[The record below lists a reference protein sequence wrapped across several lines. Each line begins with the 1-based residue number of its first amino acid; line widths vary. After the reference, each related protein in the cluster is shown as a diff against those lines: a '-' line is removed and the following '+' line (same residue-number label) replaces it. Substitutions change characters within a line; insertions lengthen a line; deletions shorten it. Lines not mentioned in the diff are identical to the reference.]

1 MMENVLLIR
10 YGELHL
16 KGLNRPFFER
26 KLIERIKSALSG
38 MNAQVRREQG
48 RIFVFGIDP
57 SMNEQA
63 VSNLKRVF
71 GIHSVSPSVGV
82 NKDWN
87 TIKQAACSLME
98 RALAANASSTFKVY
112 SKRSDKQFE
121 LNSVAICRELGG
133 YLLSRFPKLSVDVH
147 SPDIQL
153 CVEIRDMAYIYTEEV
168 YCAGGMPVGT
178 AGRGT
183 LLISGGIDSPVA
195 GYMMA
200 RRGLELSAVHF
211 YSYPYTSERARDKVV
226 ELTRILSTHSG
237 AIRLHLVPFTDIQ
250 LKIYDKCPPKE
261 TTILMRR
268 AMMRIAEIIAR
279 MDGAQALITGEALGQ
294 VASQT
299 LQGLCVTD
307 DAVNMPVFRPLI
319 GFDKEHIVNVAK
331 KIGSFE
337 TSILPYEDCCTI
349 FVPQHPVTRPDIEV
363 IRKSELS
370 ADLDE
375 LISKAVSEKELL
387 VISDMDE

>member
-183 LLISGGIDSPVA
+183 LLISGGIDSP
-195 GYMMA
+195 G
-200 RRGLELSAVHF
+200 RRLYDGPPRTRTKRSAFLQLSVHQ
-211 YSYPYTSERARDKVV
+211 R
-226 ELTRILSTHSG
+226 
-237 AIRLHLVPFTDIQ
+237 
-250 LKIYDKCPPKE
+250 
-261 TTILMRR
+261 
-268 AMMRIAEIIAR
+268 
-279 MDGAQALITGEALGQ
+279 
-294 VASQT
+294 
-299 LQGLCVTD
+299 
-307 DAVNMPVFRPLI
+307 
-319 GFDKEHIVNVAK
+319 
-331 KIGSFE
+331 
-337 TSILPYEDCCTI
+337 
-349 FVPQHPVTRPDIEV
+349 TRP
-363 IRKSELS
+363 R
-370 ADLDE
+370 
-375 LISKAVSEKELL
+375 
-387 VISDMDE
+387 

>member
-1 MMENVLLIR
+1 M
-10 YGELHL
+10 
-16 KGLNRPFFER
+16 
-26 KLIERIKSALSG
+26 
-38 MNAQVRREQG
+38 
-48 RIFVFGIDP
+48 
-57 SMNEQA
+57 
-63 VSNLKRVF
+63 
-71 GIHSVSPSVGV
+71 
-82 NKDWN
+82 
-87 TIKQAACSLME
+87 
-98 RALAANASSTFKVY
+98 
-112 SKRSDKQFE
+112 
-121 LNSVAICRELGG
+121 
-133 YLLSRFPKLSVDVH
+133 
-147 SPDIQL
+147 
-153 CVEIRDMAYIYTEEV
+153 
-168 YCAGGMPVGT
+168 
-178 AGRGT
+178 
-183 LLISGGIDSPVA
+183 
-195 GYMMA
+195 
-200 RRGLELSAVHF
+200 HF

-299 LQGLCVTD
+299 LQGLRVTD